1 MENKYKENNVQ
12 ILGILKNIHLMEL
25 ILIILVT
32 CIIVISLLAFYVFDK
47 KWKFISNL
55 IPEFELDL
63 NDVSEYV

>member
-47 KWKFISNL
+47 KWKFISDL